1 MRQFLAGVASYDG
14 LLYAVG
20 GKNYET
26 HLPSVEVYCAQADTW
41 TLLSDSMKEGRG
53 FARAALIDEPPKQEY
68 D

>member
-20 GKNYET
+20 GYET
-26 HLPSVEVYCAQADTW
+26 HLSSVEVYCAQADTW
-41 TLLSDSMKEGRG
+41 TLLSESMKVGRG

-68 D
+68 EYD